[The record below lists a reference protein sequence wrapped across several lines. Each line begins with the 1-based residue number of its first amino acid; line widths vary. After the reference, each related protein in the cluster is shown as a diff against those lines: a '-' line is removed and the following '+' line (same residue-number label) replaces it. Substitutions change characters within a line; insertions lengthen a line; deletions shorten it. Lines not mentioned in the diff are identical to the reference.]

1 MPEITIDYDSAKWA
15 QVLDPKY
22 RYIFIKGGRSSGK
35 SWEVANYL
43 IERSISEPD
52 LKIVGL
58 REVQKSI
65 EKSSKS
71 LVDNRIKAMKLTSC
85 YSSIKSEVR
94 KDLADDSGHFY
105 FQGMNDLTADNIKS
119 LEDYK
124 IAWFEEA
131 QNSSRNTLKT
141 LRPTIR
147 AKGSQII
154 FTWNPKFPDDAIEE
168 LCNDLRNEPD
178 VLVIHVN
185 YDQNPFLSKEVLREI
200 EIDRKKYPEDFDHV
214 WLGQYDTSFHGH
226 YYAKLLEDAKEQGRI
241 TEVARKAGVD
251 IVCAWDLGRADAT
264 AIWVAQVVGLQVRII
279 DHIADN
285 FQHLDYFADW
295 VKANDYNGLMVLP
308 HDAQHERLAKE
319 GAFGSIQD
327 QLRDLGLT
335 NSIIQ
340 KAGSLDATRKLAK
353 NLIREA
359 WIDEVNCKA
368 GLSALRH
375 EKSEKDRNGNWRET
389 HEDDSVAAFRYLAMY
404 LNKTPPEEHKP
415 DPYVTDI
422 YKDPYANSS
431 SNSWMGA

>member
-1 MPEITIDYDSAKWA
+1 MQITVDYKSARWA
-15 QVLDPKY
+15 QLLDPKY
-22 RYIFIKGGRSSGK
+22 RYIFIKGGRSSSK
-35 SWEVANYL
+35 SWETANYL
-43 IERSISEPD
+43 IERSISEQD
-52 LKIVGL
+52 LKIVCL

-65 EKSSKS
+65 DKSSKS
-71 LVDNRIKAMKLTSC
+71 LIDNRIKKFGLSPH
-85 YSSIKSEVR
+85 YKSIQSEVR
-94 KDLADDSGHFY
+94 KKLADDAGHFY

-131 QNSSRNTLKT
+131 QNCTHNTLKT

-147 AKGSQII
+147 AEGSQII

-178 VLVIHVN
+178 VLVLHIN
-185 YDQNPFLSKEVLREI
+185 YDQNPFLTAEVLREI
-200 EIDRKKYPEDFDHV
+200 EIDRKKYPDDFDHI
-214 WLGQYDTSFHGH
+214 WLGQYDTTFHGH
-226 YYAKLLEDAKEQGRI
+226 YYAKLLEDAKAEGRI
-241 TEVARKAGVD
+241 TEVPRKAGVD
-251 IVCAWDLGRADAT
+251 IVTFWDLGRADAT

-295 VKANDYNGLMVLP
+295 IKQNDYNGLHVLP
-308 HDAQHERLAKE
+308 HDAAHERLAKM
-319 GAFGSIQD
+319 GSAGSIQA

-359 WIDEVNCKA
+359 WIDETRCKD
-368 GLSALRH
+368 GLNALRK
-375 EKSEKDRNGNWRET
+375 EKSEKDRNGMWRET
-389 HEDDSVAAFRYLAMY
+389 HEHDSAAAFRYMAMH
-404 LNKTPPEEHKP
+404 LNKTPPVVNKP
-415 DPYVTDI
+415 DPYDMRRNPYGAHTSETD
-422 YKDPYANSS
+422 
-431 SNSWMGA
+431 WMGN